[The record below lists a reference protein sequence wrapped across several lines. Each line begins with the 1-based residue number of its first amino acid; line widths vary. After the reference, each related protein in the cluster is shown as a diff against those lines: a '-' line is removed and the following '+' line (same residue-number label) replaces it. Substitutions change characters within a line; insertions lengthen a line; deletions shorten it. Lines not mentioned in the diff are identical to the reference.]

1 MSRDGWWGGVGGV
14 LIAKINTL
22 CGLFDGSLTFLKCE
36 SISEGVAI
44 AVDTVG
50 SSNTLL

>member
-1 MSRDGWWGGVGGV
+1 MVFGGGGGGGA

-36 SISEGVAI
+36 NISEGVAVVVE
-44 AVDTVG
+44 AVG
-50 SSNTLL
+50 SFNTLL